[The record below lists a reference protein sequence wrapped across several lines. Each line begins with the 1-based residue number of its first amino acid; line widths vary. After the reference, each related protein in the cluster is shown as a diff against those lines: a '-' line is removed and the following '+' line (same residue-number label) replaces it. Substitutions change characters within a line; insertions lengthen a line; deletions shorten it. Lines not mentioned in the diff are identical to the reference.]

1 MNNFLLFPM
10 QVDGN
15 GGSLSAGLRTS
26 CQLRQPLAASC
37 IHFQDTPLPTM
48 LFPSPVLLPAM
59 RLLAHEHELHQ
70 PSVWIYH
77 SSLTCI
83 LKGRCYGYHHVT
95 VFILQT
101 EIGRRR
107 EAKPFVQSPR
117 STRPRILDLN
127 PGIPATGPVLVT
139 IPCTT
144 SL

>member
-1 MNNFLLFPM
+1 
-10 QVDGN
+10 
-15 GGSLSAGLRTS
+15 
-26 CQLRQPLAASC
+26 
-37 IHFQDTPLPTM
+37 M

-59 RLLAHEHELHQ
+59 RLLAHERELHQ
-70 PSVWIYH
+70 LSVWIYH

-83 LKGRCYGYHHVT
+83 LKGRYYGYHHVT

-117 STRPRILDLN
+117 STRPQILDLN